1 MEKRELLYEGKSKQV
16 YKTDDPNK
24 IIIHYKDDTTAF
36 NGIKKAIIANKGVL
50 NNAISS
56 LIYERLNK
64 AGIPTH
70 FIKKLNDRE
79 ELCKKVNIIPL
90 EVVVRNVIA
99 GSMAKR
105 LNIEE
110 GTIPSNVIREIDYKN
125 DALGDPLI
133 NDDHAVSLGICSY
146 DDLKKIYEL
155 TDRINNELKKMFD
168 SVDVILVDYKIEFGF
183 DCDGNIVLSD
193 EISPDSARLWDKK
206 SLAKLDKDR
215 FRRDLGK
222 VVEAYEEIL
231 KRLEKL
237 LNKEAI

>member
-50 NNAISS
+50 NNAISA

-231 KRLEKL
+231 KRLEKI
-237 LNKEAI
+237 A

>member
-50 NNAISS
+50 SNAISS

-146 DDLKKIYEL
+146 YDLKKIYEL

-231 KRLEKL
+231 KRLEKI
-237 LNKEAI
+237 A

>member
-36 NGIKKAIIANKGVL
+36 NGIKKARIANKGVL

-231 KRLEKL
+231 KRLEKI
-237 LNKEAI
+237 A

>member
-36 NGIKKAIIANKGVL
+36 NGIKKAQIANKGIL

-56 LIYERLNK
+56 IIYEKLNK
-64 AGIPTH
+64 VGIPTH

-155 TDRINNELKKMFD
+155 TDKINDELKKMFD
-168 SVDVILVDYKIEFGF
+168 SVDVILVDYKIEFGI

-193 EISPDSARLWDKK
+193 EISPDSARLWDKN

-231 KRLEKL
+231 RRLEKI
-237 LNKEAI
+237 A

>member
-90 EVVVRNVIA
+90 EVGVRNVIA

-231 KRLEKL
+231 KRLEKI
-237 LNKEAI
+237 A

>member
-1 MEKRELLYEGKSKQV
+1 
-16 YKTDDPNK
+16 
-24 IIIHYKDDTTAF
+24 
-36 NGIKKAIIANKGVL
+36 
-50 NNAISS
+50 
-56 LIYERLNK
+56 
-64 AGIPTH
+64 
-70 FIKKLNDRE
+70 
-79 ELCKKVNIIPL
+79 
-90 EVVVRNVIA
+90 
-99 GSMAKR
+99 MAKR

-231 KRLEKL
+231 KRLEKI
-237 LNKEAI
+237 A

>member
-133 NDDHAVSLGICSY
+133 NDDHVVSLGICSY

-231 KRLEKL
+231 KRLEKI
-237 LNKEAI
+237 A

>member
-168 SVDVILVDYKIEFGF
+168 SVDVILVDYKIAFGF

-231 KRLEKL
+231 KRLEKI
-237 LNKEAI
+237 A

>member
-56 LIYERLNK
+56 LIYEGLNK

-146 DDLKKIYEL
+146 DDLKKVYEL

-231 KRLEKL
+231 KRLEKI
-237 LNKEAI
+237 A

>member
-99 GSMAKR
+99 WTMAKR

-231 KRLEKL
+231 KRLEKI
-237 LNKEAI
+237 A

>member
-79 ELCKKVNIIPL
+79 ELCKKVNIIQL

-231 KRLEKL
+231 KRLEKI
-237 LNKEAI
+237 A

>member
-1 MEKRELLYEGKSKQV
+1 MEKRERLYEGKSKQV

-231 KRLEKL
+231 KRLEKI
-237 LNKEAI
+237 A